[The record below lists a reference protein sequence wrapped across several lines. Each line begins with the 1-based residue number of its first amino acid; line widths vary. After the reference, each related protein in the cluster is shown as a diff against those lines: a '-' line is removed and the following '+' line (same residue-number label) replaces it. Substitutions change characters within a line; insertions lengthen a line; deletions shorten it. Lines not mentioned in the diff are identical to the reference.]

1 MKPVYLI
8 VNIHRSGS
16 SMLMRCLEAGGLK
29 AVYDKSSDVMNYSA
43 PKDYIPNPNGFY
55 QFNGEINSSFYEMNK
70 GKLIKYP
77 IRQITNLPVGK
88 YKIILLKRNP
98 KEIRKSMERWTPFSS
113 WGNDEATTYIYNKY
127 MNGVKTILEQRSDV
141 ELIEV
146 NYKNIVNSPLE
157 TFEFIRDS
165 GWDINP
171 ALCSE
176 KVDSSLY
183 RNNLERDEI

>member
-29 AVYDKSSDVMNYSA
+29 AVFDKSSDSMNHSA

-55 QFNGEINSSFYEMNK
+55 QFNGEINPLFYEMNK
-70 GKLIKYP
+70 GKLIKFP
-77 IRQITNLPVGK
+77 IREISKLPQGE

-98 KEIRKSMERWTPFSS
+98 KEIRASMAKWTPFQS
-113 WGNDEATTYIYNKY
+113 WGNDEAVTYIYNKY
-127 MNGVKTILEQRSDV
+127 MNGIKTILEQRNDV
-141 ELIEV
+141 DLIEV
-146 NYKNIVNSPLE
+146 NYKDIVNSPLE
-157 TFEFIRDS
+157 TFEYIRDS
-165 GWDINP
+165 GWGINSE
-171 ALCSE
+171 LCAE

-183 RNNLERDEI
+183 RNNLERDKK